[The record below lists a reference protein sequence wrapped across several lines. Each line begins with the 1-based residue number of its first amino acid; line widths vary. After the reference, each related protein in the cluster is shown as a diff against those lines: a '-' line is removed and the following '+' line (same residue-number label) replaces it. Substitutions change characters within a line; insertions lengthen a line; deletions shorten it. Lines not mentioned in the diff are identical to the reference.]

1 MKVLINGCNGKMGQE
16 VAKEIRLDEDAQ
28 ILCGF
33 SNSDCGDND
42 FPVFTEVKD
51 IDFSVPSATF
61 EILEFAKKHSI
72 PTVVATTGFND
83 KEIEKLKKYGEL
95 FPVFRSS
102 NMSYEIN
109 LMSKIAC
116 ELASKLKDSDIEIV
130 EVHHRRKID
139 SPSGTALLLAN
150 DINNALNNEKEFV
163 YERHSKRAPRDKKE
177 IGIHSIRGGTEVG
190 KHSIMFYGDNESFE
204 ISHSCTSR
212 SVFAKGAIK
221 AAKFIA
227 HKDKGFYG
235 MNDMI

>member
-51 IDFSVPSATF
+51 INLIPDVIIDFSVPSATF

-102 NMSYEIN
+102 SCIKRNSN
-109 LMSKIAC
+109 L
-116 ELASKLKDSDIEIV
+116 
-130 EVHHRRKID
+130 
-139 SPSGTALLLAN
+139 
-150 DINNALNNEKEFV
+150 
-163 YERHSKRAPRDKKE
+163 
-177 IGIHSIRGGTEVG
+177 
-190 KHSIMFYGDNESFE
+190 
-204 ISHSCTSR
+204 
-212 SVFAKGAIK
+212 
-221 AAKFIA
+221 
-227 HKDKGFYG
+227 
-235 MNDMI
+235 